1 MLCNKLD
8 GSYTLQKLLDTR
20 WSARADAVLA
30 LKCGYENI
38 KKTLDEISNS
48 TTQQKIVVI
57 EAKSL
62 LKKMNE
68 YETAIMTVLWNKIL
82 QSILLM

>member
-1 MLCNKLD
+1 MD
-8 GSYTLQKLLDTR
+8 GSYTLKKLSDTR
-20 WSARADAVLA
+20 WSARPDAVLA

-38 KKTLDEISNS
+38 NEALDEISNS

-68 YETAIMTVLWNKIL
+68 YETAIMTVL
-82 QSILLM
+82 